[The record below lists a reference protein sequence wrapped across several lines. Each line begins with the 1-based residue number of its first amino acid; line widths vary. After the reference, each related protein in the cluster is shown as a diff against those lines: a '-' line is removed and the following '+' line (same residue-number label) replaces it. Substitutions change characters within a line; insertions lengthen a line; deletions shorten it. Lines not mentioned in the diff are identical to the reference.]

1 MQCDHPRSSST
12 CALCSLGTLGQNWDW
27 KGEVWFVCQS
37 ISTSLKVKVHCSSG
51 VRVWL
56 SQVPGQ
62 LSKFA
67 SFAHHRLQK
76 FPQAFFG
83 LAQGHNKKFFIWV
96 NGIDKQH
103 IYNFKNLSCMYFVSS
118 GRSSPLSF
126 SVASLFP
133 IASSPLKPVPRS
145 EVGSESPWG
154 R

>member
-1 MQCDHPRSSST
+1 MQCAHPRSSST

-56 SQVPGQ
+56 SRVPGQ

-76 FPQAFFG
+76 FSQAFFG

-103 IYNFKNLSCMYFVSS
+103 IYITSRICPACTLSVLVGQVLCPF
-118 GRSSPLSF
+118 RLHPSSPSHPVRW
-126 SVASLFP
+126 SQ
-133 IASSPLKPVPRS
+133 SPGPK
-145 EVGSESPWG
+145 
-154 R
+154 